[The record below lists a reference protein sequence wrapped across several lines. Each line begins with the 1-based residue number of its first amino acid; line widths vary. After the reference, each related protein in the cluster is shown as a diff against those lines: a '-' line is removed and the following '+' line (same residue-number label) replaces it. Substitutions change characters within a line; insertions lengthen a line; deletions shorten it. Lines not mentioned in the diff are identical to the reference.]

1 MYCQEPLLRC
11 ASRCHMLEILT
22 HSTNFSNLA
31 LDNEEIMDAFKRLMN
46 FVGKKEILIW
56 NTELWQ
62 KVVTWVEPHLLH
74 NNYESLLCLMESK
87 IKANST
93 PEIKH
98 QMANLIGFVSM
109 LWSSTKKGAKTD
121 SVMSVIDELWG
132 RMLSIVNRPYS
143 QIGYH
148 VYLYALATVI
158 RLTNPPSRR
167 RGKEHLF
174 RFCELVSEN
183 QPCCSDFMVENLSE
197 ICNVMQHYFQ
207 TVDVENIQ
215 FIDDGILVFQ
225 QTLKMVI
232 IYDRVFSSIR
242 ECGLKLAKTII
253 GIIATFTNEY
263 ERSYLKHEMNMT
275 DTMKKVSYMKLLGHD
290 WWSGSCTCYRFS
302 NLDTERDMGNLIAT
316 DIEEC
321 SNCRLA
327 GPLEFILIKNEICSF
342 HWLNHL
348 TLGTFPSQQLI
359 KSCPRKNEV
368 VNREDHQFWG
378 ALQSQFI
385 ACQWK
390 CLRNW
395 LIMYSCDNLKNGAH
409 SNGISMN
416 RQNVLSFDPTFLVN
430 EGISALSTGG
440 LDSLVP
446 VQNCISYFTN
456 CYYQP
461 QKVSSEISS
470 QVRTPDV
477 LKLVVK
483 KFIPQAKSAVL
494 DVRKNEEFW
503 PALEAFVEMS
513 LGICILQYEEFID
526 DSLDLVKDLFDLSET
541 VGGISCLVIKHIANI
556 SRNDRIYQRFVQEIL
571 AMASLIGSVH
581 KKDQIQYMKANQL
594 IYNQGGYKMPAS
606 LIEGTDH
613 LIQSDMKANT
623 IQIFSNARKIY
634 KFQNGVPR
642 DLVISIKEQA
652 STLIGNRDKH
662 YFENSYTHLVLLRM
676 HQMLLCITKMELGE
690 EDVRLLSRIALERI
704 TIELGHQL
712 SVRYLCEWMLVIL
725 ATQTNFGFET
735 LVLKLVHEYFDAA
748 KLSRPNCMPSYIAIV
763 SHIAMISAKS
773 IHREKEKSEK
783 LIADALK
790 IIAPWC
796 MAQQFTTRLYAQIFF
811 KRLHFVASEMLFLEV
826 KDAFLIMN
834 KCISESLV
842 LGDKEKNVDKIM
854 SDFYLT
860 RFDPQL
866 NFNLENIFYD
876 FPRLMNILSQEWA
889 TKDVFRS
896 NITEGMVNL

>member
-31 LDNEEIMDAFKRLMN
+31 LDNEDIMDAFKRLMS

-62 KVVTWVEPHLLH
+62 KVVVWVEPHLLH
-74 NNYESLLCLMESK
+74 NNYERLLCLMESK
-87 IKANST
+87 IKVNST

-109 LWSSTKKGAKTD
+109 LWSSTNEVAKTG
-121 SVMSVIDELWG
+121 SVMSVLDKLWG
-132 RMLSIVNRPYS
+132 RILSIVNRPYS
-143 QIGYH
+143 QVGYH
-148 VYLYALATVI
+148 IYLYALATVI
-158 RLTNPPSRR
+158 RLMNPPSKR

-174 RFCELVSEN
+174 RFCELVCED
-183 QPCCSDFMVENLSE
+183 QYCCSDFMVENLSE

-207 TVDVENIQ
+207 TMDVENIQ

-225 QTLKMVI
+225 QTLKMVT

-242 ECGLKLAKTII
+242 ESGLNLAKTII
-253 GIIATFTNEY
+253 ETLASFTNEY
-263 ERSYLKHEMNMT
+263 ERSYLEHEVNMS
-275 DTMKKVSYMKLLGHD
+275 DMMKKVSYMKLLGHD
-290 WWSGSCTCYRFS
+290 WWSGSCTCHRFS
-302 NLDTERDMGNLIAT
+302 NLDIEADMDNLNAT
-316 DIEEC
+316 DIKEC
-321 SNCRLA
+321 SNCRSA
-327 GPLEFILIKNEICSF
+327 GPLELISIKNEICSF
-342 HWLNHL
+342 HWLNHS
-348 TLGTFPSQQLI
+348 TLGTFPSLQLI
-359 KSCPRKNEV
+359 KNRPRGNEV

-378 ALQSQFI
+378 ALQSKFI

-395 LIMYSCDNLKNGAH
+395 LIMHSTDNLKNGAH
-409 SNGISMN
+409 SNGISVK
-416 RQNVLSFDPTFLVN
+416 RQIELSFDPTFLVN

-456 CYYQP
+456 CYYQR
-461 QKVSSEISS
+461 QKVSSEKAH
-470 QVRTPDV
+470 QVKTPDV
-477 LKLVVK
+477 LKLIVK

-503 PALEAFVEMS
+503 PALDAFVEMS
-513 LGICILQYEEFID
+513 LGICILQYEEFFD

-556 SRNDRIYQRFVQEIL
+556 SKNYRIYQRFVQEIL
-571 AMASLIGSVH
+571 ARACLSGSIH
-581 KKDQIQYMKANQL
+581 KKDQIQYMNANQQ
-594 IYNQGGYKMPAS
+594 IYNQGGYKMPAI

-613 LIQSDMKANT
+613 LIQSDIKAYT
-623 IQIFSNARKIY
+623 IQILSNAEKIY
-634 KFQNGVPR
+634 KSQNGAPR

-676 HQMLLCITKMELGE
+676 HQMFLCMTKMELGE
-690 EDVRLLSRIALERI
+690 EDVRLLSHTALERI
-704 TIELGHQL
+704 TIESGHQL

-725 ATQTNFGFET
+725 ATQTNFAFET
-735 LVLKLVHEYFDAA
+735 LVLNLVHEYFDAA

-763 SHIAMISAKS
+763 SHIAVISAKS

-811 KRLHFVASEMLFLEV
+811 KRLYFVASEMLFLEI
-826 KDAFLIMN
+826 KDAFFIMN
-834 KCISESLV
+834 KCISESLI
-842 LGDKEKNVDKIM
+842 LGDKEKNADKIM

-860 RFDPQL
+860 RFNPQL
-866 NFNLENIFYD
+866 NYNLENIFYD
-876 FPRLMNILSQEWA
+876 FPRLMNILSQECA

-896 NITEGMVNL
+896 KITQGMV